1 MGVAGRL
8 HRGVEGQGVRVVLSP
23 IRVQHRRQIASAAEP
38 ALGRGDKAGVH
49 MHRRNPG
56 TDRMADQADPGG
68 EEPGILRRAGHRPGV
83 VGRKRSV
90 DGRDMHPDLLEQPA
104 VHHPHDAPAAC
115 LAFPRRPHEPPRL
128 PRKQISGRRILQ
140 RLEGRMDTVAQ
151 MLEPGTGLDLLQ
163 VERIGKGGVAHGAS

>member
-8 HRGVEGQGVRVVLSP
+8 HRGVKGQGVRVIRAP
-23 IRVQHRRQIASAAEP
+23 IRVQHRRQIAPAAEP
-38 ALGRGDKAGVH
+38 ALGRGDEAGVH

-56 TDRMADQADPGG
+56 ADRVADQADPGG
-68 EEPGILRRAGHRPGV
+68 EEPGILRRPRHRLGV
-83 VGRKRSV
+83 VSRKRSV
-90 DGRDMHPDLLEQPA
+90 HGRDMDPDLLEQPA

-115 LAFPRRPHEPPRL
+115 LAVPRRPHEPPGL
-128 PRKQISGRRILQ
+128 PRKQIIGGRILQ

-151 MLEPGTGLDLLQ
+151 MLEPGAGLDLLQ